1 MTRIRTTAPAA
12 AGLVPGPRG
21 GRPASALQ
29 RAAALSPATRS
40 LDALQRRAGAGPSVA
55 QRAGLEEEELQMQ
68 AIQRTAVLEE
78 EELQLK
84 AVQRAAGLEEEEP
97 LQGKL
102 VQRQPEERRAQAAT
116 GGLPDDLRAG
126 VEALSGIAMD
136 GVRVHY
142 DSPKPA
148 QLAAHAYAQG
158 SEIHLAPGQ
167 QQHLPHEA
175 WHVVQQS
182 QGRVAP
188 TATIAGAAINDDPAL
203 EHEADVMGAQAARQ
217 SAESAAQR
225 MPEEEELQ
233 LVQRRVAVDRT
244 PERPQR
250 ARASRR

>member
-1 MTRIRTTAPAA
+1 
-12 AGLVPGPRG
+12 
-21 GRPASALQ
+21 
-29 RAAALSPATRS
+29 
-40 LDALQRRAGAGPSVA
+40 
-55 QRAGLEEEELQMQ
+55 MQ

-102 VQRQPEERRAQAAT
+102 VQRQSEERRAQAAT

-158 SEIHLAPGQ
+158 SEIHLAPAQ
-167 QQHLPHEA
+167 EQHLPHEA

-182 QGRVAP
+182 QGTGRPDRHDSRRRDQRRPGTRARGGRDGSSGRPAGRGGRGPADAGGGGTAARPAP
-188 TATIAGAAINDDPAL
+188 GGGQSHAGAAAP
-203 EHEADVMGAQAARQ
+203 
-217 SAESAAQR
+217 
-225 MPEEEELQ
+225 
-233 LVQRRVAVDRT
+233 
-244 PERPQR
+244 RPR
-250 ARASRR
+250 HRPLTRPPCARASRR